1 MSSSQNAADAQNAH
15 DDVNTHNGDAGTRGT
30 NLDPSTGGPDAA
42 SRGAASHGES
52 DDVASR
58 GAGESDEPEP
68 GLNPSRREAHYRT
81 QRNEARQEVERL
93 AGVVAEREAVIER
106 LQREAVEAL
115 LGDRIG
121 RKAFWALTDLSDLV
135 DSETGSVDTEKVAE
149 AIAQVG
155 EELGLGPRTPEPNP
169 HLGRSGGPRPASG
182 WVNAFKP

>member
-1 MSSSQNAADAQNAH
+1 MSENAADALDMR
-15 DDVNTHNGDAGTRGT
+15 DDVNTHDGDAGTRGT
-30 NLDPSTGGPDAA
+30 NLEPSTGGPDAA
-42 SRGAASHGES
+42 SRGAASHGDSRS
-52 DDVASR
+52 D
-58 GAGESDEPEP
+58 SDEPEP

-121 RKAFWALTDLSDLV
+121 SKAFWALTDLSDLV
-135 DSETGSVDTEKVAE
+135 DGETGSVDTEKVAE

-169 HLGRSGGPRPASG
+169 HLGRLDGEHHTNE
-182 WVNAFKP
+182 WVQAFKP

>member
-1 MSSSQNAADAQNAH
+1 MSSSQNAADAQNAADMH

-30 NLDPSTGGPDAA
+30 NLDPSTGGPDA
-42 SRGAASHGES
+42 GAT
-52 DDVASR
+52 DDVASH
-58 GAGESDEPEP
+58 GDSDEPEP

-121 RKAFWALTDLSDLV
+121 SKAFWALTDLSDLV
-135 DSETGSVDTEKVAE
+135 DGETGSVDTEKVAE

-155 EELGLGPRTPEPNP
+155 EELGLGPRAPEPNP
-169 HLGRSGGPRPASG
+169 HLGRSGAARHTSG
-182 WVNAFKP
+182 WVDAFKP